1 MRQARHEVTEHTVNA
16 LIELVRSATRK
27 YSVYTSMFGINDELS
42 LPTITIVVPSLWAP
56 RMKDV
61 IDRIQ
66 ILYPSYDYDA
76 FMIRFTR
83 GQVTPAGRIFHYP
96 RVPIGSS
103 ISPDESYDS
112 TPTAR
117 TLASIALFQGVKDC
131 MRSPQV
137 TAFDPLIRQNM

>member
-1 MRQARHEVTEHTVNA
+1 MRQARHEVTEHMVNA

-27 YSVYTSMFGINDELS
+27 YAVYTSMFGINDELS
-42 LPTITIVVPSLWAP
+42 QVPTITIVVPSLCAP

-66 ILYPSYDYDA
+66 ILYPSYDYDT
-76 FMIRFTR
+76 FIIRFTR

-103 ISPDESYDS
+103 ISSDESYDS
-112 TPTAR
+112 TPTA
-117 TLASIALFQGVKDC
+117 ASIALFQGVKDC
-131 MRSPQV
+131 ALTVGHCVRP
-137 TAFDPLIRQNM
+137 R